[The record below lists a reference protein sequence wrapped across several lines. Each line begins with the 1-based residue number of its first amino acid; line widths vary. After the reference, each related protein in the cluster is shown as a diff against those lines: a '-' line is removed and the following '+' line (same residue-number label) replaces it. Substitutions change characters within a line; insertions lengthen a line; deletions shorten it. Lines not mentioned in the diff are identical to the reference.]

1 MRDTGGVVSQA
12 CGVKKIW
19 QIVEPPGSPGQSFL
33 RHYQYKSVVRK
44 MKALPRKR
52 VVLTLA
58 ALLWLVHIA
67 VVAVI
72 GAKPPGPI
80 YSEVVQLALGA
91 LLLYAIQLA
100 AKASEGLPRSF
111 WRLATAAYVLWFIAE
126 SLGLYND
133 FVPSPTAVWISNML
147 FCFWFVPLAMA
158 LLLDP
163 DREAGRLDAVVAL
176 DFMQAVLFCAAAYVY
191 FYYLPQSG
199 TGELP
204 HEVWAPYFF
213 GYGFVALAF
222 ILRALLSSSRD
233 IRILFGRIGV
243 FLALSGCVDAF
254 ADYGAAAAFNL
265 GIWLDLV
272 WSALLIIPLLIV
284 VTWKQTEAVDV
295 ALEPP
300 RRERRIYTEIFYLLY
315 PMLVLFMSLR
325 IARERVGFA
334 AAVLFLS
341 FACFSA
347 RLLVTKNRLVLAK
360 DALRREAS
368 HDGLTGLWNH
378 KSILEILARELLRAE
393 RNAESV
399 GVIMADVDNFKAIN
413 DTRGHAAGDVVL
425 RIISSAMAAVVRP
438 YDSVGRYGGEEFL
451 IVAPGC
457 DLAETC
463 ELAERVRTHI
473 AACNIVVAGE
483 AKVSVTLS
491 LGIAAGESGSDSER
505 LLHAADSALYLAKSA
520 GRNRVEPHISR
531 AAGAGSDSTASDK
544 DFWL

>member
-1 MRDTGGVVSQA
+1 MR
-12 CGVKKIW
+12 
-19 QIVEPPGSPGQSFL
+19 
-33 RHYQYKSVVRK
+33 
-44 MKALPRKR
+44 ALPRKR
-52 VVLTLA
+52 VILTLA

-67 VVAVI
+67 LIAVL

-80 YSEVVQLALGA
+80 CSELVQLILGA
-91 LLLYAIQLA
+91 LLLYAIHLA
-100 AKASEGLPRSF
+100 AKASEGLPHSF
-111 WRLATAAYVLWFIAE
+111 WRLATAAYILWFIAE

-133 FVPSPTAVWISNML
+133 FVPSPTAVWTSNML

-191 FYYLPQSG
+191 FYYLPRSG

-222 ILRALLSSSRD
+222 ILRGWLSSSRD
-233 IRILFGRIGV
+233 IRTLFGRIGA
-243 FLALSGCVDAF
+243 FLALSGGVDAY
-254 ADYGAAAAFNL
+254 ADYGAASGLNL
-265 GIWLDLV
+265 GIWLDLI
-272 WSALLIIPLLIV
+272 WSALLIVPLLIV

-295 ALEPP
+295 ALEP
-300 RRERRIYTEIFYLLY
+300 RGRERRIYAEIFYLLY

-325 IARERVGFA
+325 IARERIGFA

-347 RLLVTKNRLVLAK
+347 RLLVTQNRLVLAK

-368 HDGLTGLWNH
+368 HDGLTALWNH
-378 KSILEILARELLRAE
+378 KAILEILARELLRAE
-393 RNAESV
+393 RDGEPV
-399 GVIMADVDNFKAIN
+399 GVIMADVDNFKIIN
-413 DTRGHAAGDVVL
+413 DTHGHAAGDVVL
-425 RIISSAMAAVVRP
+425 RIISSAMAAVIRP

-451 IVAPGC
+451 IVASGC
-457 DLAETC
+457 GLAETW
-463 ELAERVRTHI
+463 ELAERVRNHI
-473 AACNIVVAGE
+473 AACSIVVGGE
-483 AKVSVTLS
+483 AKVNVTLS
-491 LGIAAGESGSDSER
+491 LGIATAQSAPDSEK
-505 LLHAADSALYLAKSA
+505 LLHAADAALYQAKTA
-520 GRNRVEPHISR
+520 GRNRVEPRLGR
-531 AAGAGSDSTASDK
+531 AASASSEADAPNK